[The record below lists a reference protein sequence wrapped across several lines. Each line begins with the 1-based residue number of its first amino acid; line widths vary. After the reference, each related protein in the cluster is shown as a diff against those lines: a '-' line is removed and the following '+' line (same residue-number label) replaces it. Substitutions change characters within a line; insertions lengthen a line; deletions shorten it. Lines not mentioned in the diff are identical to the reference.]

1 MLFFLWY
8 RAVDRQIHRDRATVT
23 TENWRGKWFN
33 MVVQVQEDRR
43 PKLLETAAVG
53 GVRAKERKN
62 IHFTVNTV
70 LLLLL
75 QVRPFSINDVLAPL
89 TAPANQR

>member
-1 MLFFLWY
+1 
-8 RAVDRQIHRDRATVT
+8 
-23 TENWRGKWFN
+23 

-53 GVRAKERKN
+53 GVRAKERTINN
-62 IHFTVNTV
+62 IFVNTV
-70 LLLLL
+70 LLLL
-75 QVRPFSINDVLAPL
+75 QVRPYLINDVLASL